1 MELTPAQD
9 RPSAT
14 QLRTRH
20 RVFLKRDLER
30 FRRGV
35 PARFSKL
42 HTEAAII
49 CAATQPDCQGPIV
62 LRYSRKP
69 IYEARSRSHDKLHI
83 LIADETARLPFR
95 VAERPQA
102 DTELLLREGD
112 LALEYAPPLVGRAKI
127 GGPHGYS
134 LNTLEAVPYKS
145 TGMGAVEGAP
155 FPH

>member
-95 VAERPQA
+95 VASALRPTPSFCCER
-102 DTELLLREGD
+102 G
-112 LALEYAPPLVGRAKI
+112 
-127 GGPHGYS
+127 
-134 LNTLEAVPYKS
+134 TLPWS
-145 TGMGAVEGAP
+145 T
-155 FPH
+155 HHLS